1 MGNYLTGI
9 DGALYADGVK
19 VGRVKGWEFNGSV
32 AQLETT
38 NLGDTAK
45 TYVNGIQEY
54 SGSCTV
60 YLHEESADALP
71 SNRLTDGVLTTAATP
86 HDKKHRIK
94 LAAGG
99 RLNKREIEAD
109 VLITSVQLQA
119 SAGDVLTAAISFT
132 VTGGLLG
139 AI

>member
-19 VGRVKGWEFNGSV
+19 VGRVKGWTFSGSV
-32 AQLETT
+32 AQFETT
-38 NLGDTAK
+38 NLGSTAK
-45 TYVNGIQEY
+45 TYVSGIQDY

-60 YLHEESADALP
+60 HLHEENAGALP
-71 SNRLTDGVLTTAATP
+71 SSRLTDGVLATTATP
-86 HDKKHRIK
+86 HDKKHRIR

-99 RLNKREIEAD
+99 RLSKREIEAD

-119 SAGDVLTAAISFT
+119 SAGDVLTAAIDFT

-139 AI
+139 TI